1 MNYIDKLNS
10 HQRMNVNDL
19 KDFCLDQAKILQLED
34 YVDNV
39 KLEEVFMAR
48 AEYDASKKSIN
59 IDNSTLK
66 RAFRCFLF
74 EDLKAMEVINCNK
87 VDIFNLKM
95 IYLMFHELWHA
106 VQAKI
111 VENNPNDVYSKSI
124 KFALKL
130 QNWSG
135 SFYRANHNSYF
146 HEYDAVIHSLILTL
160 NFAKNF
166 DFDKNAL
173 VAMNRFFAKDILEG
187 YNDYENRLNG
197 YYGYN
202 YPIEFFSFTTY
213 MVSLG
218 EQQKEIV
225 DELLRYYEDKHDTN
239 TELENFFEGNR
250 LKLQTLQK
258 LRDIRSG
265 RVRTTNLFASIH
277 LELDYDDPKIV
288 SKM

>member
-19 KDFCLDQAKILQLED
+19 KDFCLDQAKILKLED

-39 KLEEVFMAR
+39 KFEEVFMAR
-48 AEYDASKKSIN
+48 AEYNASKKSIN

-74 EDLKAMEVINCNK
+74 EDLKVIEVINCNK

-106 VQAKI
+106 VQTKI
-111 VENNPNDVYSKSI
+111 VENNPDDVYSKSI

-135 SFYRANHNSYF
+135 SFYRANRNSYF

-173 VAMNRFFAKDILEG
+173 IAMNRFFAKDILAG

-202 YPIEFFSFTTY
+202 YPIEFFSFTAY
-213 MVSLG
+213 MVSLS

-250 LKLQTLQK
+250 LKLQTLQI

-265 RVRTTNLFASIH
+265 RVRTTNIFASIH
-277 LELDYDDPKIV
+277 LELDYDDSKIV